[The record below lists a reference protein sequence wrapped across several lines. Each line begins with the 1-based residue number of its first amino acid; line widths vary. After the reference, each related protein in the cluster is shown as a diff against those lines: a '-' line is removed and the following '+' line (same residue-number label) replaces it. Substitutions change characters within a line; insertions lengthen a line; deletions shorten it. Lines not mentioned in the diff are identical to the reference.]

1 MPRRLSAL
9 KDSHIERRLFRG
21 RVFAVWIGITFL
33 IFLLLIRLA
42 YLQIYEH
49 KVYTTLAKQNLLNLL
64 PAEPNRGLIYDRNGV
79 LLADNHP
86 FFNLV
91 VTPNRVPDLKSTLVD
106 LQKIV
111 PISGEDIQQFNR
123 QLTLQRRFAPLVLHT
138 KLSEEE
144 VARFSVEQYHF
155 PGVTIQAQMIRSYPL
170 GAAFAQVI
178 GYVGRINAK
187 ELAEVDP
194 SNYSATNFI
203 GKIGVEKSY
212 ETALHGN
219 VGYQQAETDATGKI
233 IRVMNDIPPIPG
245 NNLYLTIDS
254 RLQMAAEQILG
265 EQRGAIVAINPQ
277 NGEVLALVSNPS
289 YDPNLF
295 VTGIS
300 KKDYQQLSN
309 APNQPLYNRALHG
322 RYPPGS
328 TIKPFF
334 AIGGLA
340 SNTIT
345 PDYTIFDPGYFQLK
359 NSEHLFRDMLRT
371 GHGSVDLA
379 RAIQV
384 SCDTYFYNLADKLG
398 INYMDEILNQFGF
411 GKPTGIDLSDEV
423 SGLVPSPE
431 WKKRVQ
437 HKPWYAGDTLIT
449 GIGQGFMLVTP
460 LQLATAVSII
470 AMHGQHFQPH
480 LLLKEYTPQGKVN
493 LAKSTLQP
501 PVVLDDKNWDL
512 VIDAMQNVAKAPG
525 GTAYRFFNNAPYTLA
540 GKTGTAQVFSLKKNQ
555 QDKAAL
561 LPENLRD
568 NSLFIAFAPVDHPQ
582 IAIAVMLQHSITPAA
597 SVARQVLDA
606 YFKKDENLGLV
617 KPNKPKEE
625 E

>member
-1 MPRRLSAL
+1 MSKHFSTL
-9 KDSHIERRLFRG
+9 KNSHLERKLFRN
-21 RVFAVWIGITFL
+21 RVFVVWIGIAFL
-33 IFLLLIRLA
+33 IALLLIRLA
-42 YLQIYEH
+42 YLQLYAH

-86 FFNLV
+86 VFNLV
-91 VTPNRVPDLKSTLVD
+91 VIPNRVPDLKSTLVD
-106 LQKIV
+106 LQKII
-111 PISGEDIQQFNR
+111 PISGDDIQQFNR

-155 PGVTIQAQMIRSYPL
+155 SGVSIQAQMIRSYPL
-170 GAAFAQVI
+170 GAALAQVV

-187 ELAEVDP
+187 ELAEVDTG
-194 SNYSATNFI
+194 NYSATNFI
-203 GKIGVEKSY
+203 GKVGIEKSY
-212 ETALHGN
+212 ETVLHGN
-219 VGYQQAETDATGKI
+219 VGYQQAETDASGKI
-233 IRVMNDIPPIPG
+233 LRVLNYAPPIPG

-254 RLQMAAEQILG
+254 NLQTAAEQILG
-265 EQRGAIVAINPQ
+265 AQRGAIVAINPQ

-300 KKDYQQLSN
+300 KKDYQQLAN
-309 APNQPLYNRALHG
+309 APDQPLYNRALQG

-334 AIGGLA
+334 GIEGLA
-340 SNTIT
+340 SNIIT
-345 PDYTIFDPGYFQLK
+345 PDYTIFDPGYFKLK
-359 NSEHLFRDMLRT
+359 NNEHLFRDMLRT
-371 GHGSVDLA
+371 GHGSVNLA

-398 INYMDEILNQFGF
+398 IDHMDEILNQFGF
-411 GKPTGIDLSDEV
+411 GKPTGIDLNDEV

-460 LQLATAVSII
+460 LQLATAVAII

-480 LLLKEYTPQGKVN
+480 LLLTDLTPNGQVN
-493 LAKSTLQP
+493 SAKPTILP
-501 PVVLDDKNWDL
+501 LVELNEKNWDL
-512 VIDAMQNVAKAPG
+512 VIKGMQNVAKAPG
-525 GTAYRFFNNAPYTLA
+525 GTAYRFFYNSPYTLA

-555 QDKAAL
+555 QDKTAM

-606 YFKKDENLGLV
+606 YFLKQKDQQHT
-617 KPNKPKEE
+617 
-625 E
+625 